1 MPTNLINAAH
11 VRVDYPQRTV
21 LDDVTLGVADG
32 DRIGIVG
39 ENGSGKSTLLAL
51 LDGTNQPDSG
61 QVALRR
67 GLRVGALPQ
76 QVSFPAGQTVRGA
89 IVGDRPEHEWAGDA
103 GIRSVLAGLVPD
115 LAQDAPVASL
125 SGGQRRRVALAAL
138 LVGDWDVLAL
148 DEPTNHLDLDA
159 ITWLAAHLR
168 RRWPARSGA
177 LLLITHDRWFLD
189 EVCTRMWEVH
199 DGGVEPFEGGYSA
212 YILQRV
218 ERARLA
224 AQAEAKR
231 QNLLRRELAWL
242 GRGARARSSK
252 PRFHLDAVREL
263 VADVPLLRDEVE
275 LQRLA
280 VSRLGK
286 DVIDLL
292 DAGVR
297 RGERDVL
304 REVAWRLAP
313 GERAGIL
320 GRNGAGKSTLLGLLS
335 GELSATDGRVKRG
348 KTVQVGVLSQE
359 FHDFDDTPDA
369 RVRDAVATAEREYQ
383 VDGRE
388 LTPEELLRQLGF
400 DDALLSERIGDLS
413 GGQRRRL
420 QLFLTLLRQPN
431 VLLLDEPT
439 NDLDTDMLGAVETVL
454 DGWPGTLVVVSHDR
468 YFLERV
474 TDRLYAVI
482 GGRFRDL
489 PGGVDEYLRL
499 EAAAATSGEAAADDV
514 LAGAGVGR
522 SGAQSGRPGAG
533 ARGSD
538 TGAADAGAEDAEAA
552 SSGLTGADRRAEEKA
567 VAAIERRLPKL
578 RAQLADLDAELAA
591 ADQSDFAA
599 LSALAERRQALS
611 DDLDAAETEW
621 LERSERLEA

>member
-51 LDGTNQPDSG
+51 LDGANRPDAG
-61 QVALRR
+61 HVALRR

-115 LAQDAPVASL
+115 LAQDAPVAAL

-168 RRWPARSGA
+168 GRWPARSGA

-218 ERARLA
+218 ERARQA

-263 VADVPLLRDEVE
+263 VADVPPLRDEVE

-292 DAGVR
+292 NAGVR
-297 RGERDVL
+297 RGGRDVL
-304 REVAWRLAP
+304 REVTWRLAP

-320 GRNGAGKSTLLGLLS
+320 GRNGAGKSTLLGLLADD
-335 GELSATDGRVKRG
+335 LPPTDGRVKRG

-359 FHDFDDTPDA
+359 FHDFDDAPDA

-420 QLFLTLLRQPN
+420 QLFLTLLQQPN

-499 EAAAATSGEAAADDV
+499 EAGSAASGETGADAV
-514 LAGAGVGR
+514 LAGAGAGQ
-522 SGAQSGRPGAG
+522 SGAQL
-533 ARGSD
+533 RGSG
-538 TGAADAGAEDAEAA
+538 TGAADAGAEDADAA
-552 SSGLTGADRRAEEKA
+552 SSALTGADRRAEEKA

-578 RAQLADLDAELAA
+578 RAQLAGLDAELAA

-599 LSALAERRQALS
+599 LSALAERRQAVS
-611 DDLDAAETEW
+611 DELDAAETEW
-621 LERSERLEA
+621 LERSERLEG